1 LIEEVLLPIL
11 ERVGLSE
18 EVGLLI
24 VVGAAL
30 WYTVLEFWPYILL
43 LALIAWA
50 VWLLKKV
57 RKTRNHRARPQR

>member
-1 LIEEVLLPIL
+1 LIEEVWLQIL

-50 VWLLKKV
+50 VWLLKKAG
-57 RKTRNHRARPQR
+57 K